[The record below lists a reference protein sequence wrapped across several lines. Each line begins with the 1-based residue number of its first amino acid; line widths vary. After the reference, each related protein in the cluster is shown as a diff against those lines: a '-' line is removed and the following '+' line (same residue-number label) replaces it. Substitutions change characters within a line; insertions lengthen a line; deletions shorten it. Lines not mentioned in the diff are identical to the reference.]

1 MSCKRQAAMPL
12 FRLFSFVAC
21 LADAFKVLD
30 VGAPRTGTQS
40 MHAALDVLGFKTLH
54 SGYEWHKRQAWCS
67 YVFEKGPLAPAL
79 ATLEGYDAAMDEP
92 FQLVYEEIMEAFPSS
107 KFILTISDPEKWYH
121 SYVDLATS
129 MKTVALAVRGAG
141 NNHSGLPKICTA
153 ARYWGCDFA
162 NASASEESKKQCV
175 ENYLKHNEQV
185 QQIIPA
191 DRLLVYNWADGWA
204 PLAHFMGK
212 AIPDEDFPHQDFPKL
227 IFETLSPP
235 DHPISFLQESLQVE
249 NREL

>member
-92 FQLVYEEIMEAFPSS
+92 FQLVYEEIMEAFPSA
-107 KFILTISDPEKWYH
+107 KFILTISDPEHWYQ
-121 SYVDLATS
+121 SYADLTVSMEKVLNPFGLAHFPEPIDTCTS
-129 MKTVALAVRGAG
+129 
-141 NNHSGLPKICTA
+141 
-153 ARYWGCDFA
+153 ARYWGCDFR
-162 NASASEESKKQCV
+162 NASRSEESKQQCL
-175 ENYLKHNEQV
+175 ENYLQHNERV

-204 PLAHFMGK
+204 PLAHFLGK
-212 AIPDEDFPHQDFPKL
+212 PIPDEPFPHTDKPKEK
-227 IFETLSPP
+227 FETLYPP
-235 DHPISFLQESLQVE
+235 DHPVSFLQESLQMERVE
-249 NREL
+249 L